1 MLSEHDFNDLIQM
14 DKSDSRR
21 HLWLTGLIIALAAC
35 VSVMPSFITDEAA
48 LDIYSKVAGVGTA
61 LLGAVPI
68 AKLMAIR
75 KNIDR
80 INLIRNR
87 WRRLKEIPGDTNDEL
102 SKISELVW
110 TACR

>member
-1 MLSEHDFNDLIQM
+1 MLSEQDFDDLIQM

-21 HLWLTGLIIALAAC
+21 HLWLTGLTILLAGC
-35 VSVMPSFITDEAA
+35 MPAFPMIMGTEGVIE
-48 LDIYSKVAGVGTA
+48 LYSKIAGLGTA
-61 LLGAVPI
+61 LLGAVPA

-80 INLIRNR
+80 INLIRNK
-87 WRRLKEIPGDTNDEL
+87 WRRLKEMPGDVSDEL
-102 SKISELVW
+102 SKIGELIW